1 MKRFIA
7 FIIRLVCLR
16 QRLPLTLVVGQEFP
30 VELRKEVF
38 LPGYVRGIVSETVDL
53 LLQAK
58 LAQGTRHQLLGSTQG
73 PYVG

>member
-1 MKRFIA
+1 
-7 FIIRLVCLR
+7 
-16 QRLPLTLVVGQEFP
+16 